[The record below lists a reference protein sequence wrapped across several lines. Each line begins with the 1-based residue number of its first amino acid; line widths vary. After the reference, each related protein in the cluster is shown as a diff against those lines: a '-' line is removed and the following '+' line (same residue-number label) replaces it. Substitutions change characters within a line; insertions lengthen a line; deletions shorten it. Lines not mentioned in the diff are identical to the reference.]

1 MHYNTFR
8 FFGRDLSI
16 SYMRISS
23 TGVTLDNESKVN
35 ASQQNLVI
43 ISNLMKLC
51 TLVVYKLE
59 VLIAHI

>member
-1 MHYNTFR
+1 
-8 FFGRDLSI
+8 
-16 SYMRISS
+16 MRISS